1 MNGSGTLARLVASL
15 AVVLMVGSGW
25 DQPARAADPV
35 PPLDACLGVGSFSQ
49 GDPDCLSH
57 APAWGDAFGVI
68 RSVVPHAVN
77 PGDEV
82 ALSFQPSASVS
93 LTEPE
98 SCGDAGCIWN
108 SISWRPES
116 GAPITTVSGCGPRD
130 VACTVRLGAL
140 PEAGDSAERWI
151 VMYAEH
157 FRGRF
162 PQEGVAHA
170 FYVQPRFYPVRLDAV
185 GPDGA
190 PRGVELGET
199 AYAVKAG
206 SSATAGT
213 CLDVDWIWPLLGQAS
228 FSVPDCVTL
237 RRHNGYGTEGQGFE
251 GYLPVDSGA
260 WTIVA
265 APRGDAAAALTSRPS
280 QYRATSVSPT
290 GDDIV
295 APLVQER
302 RPVARVRVEPQSSF
316 MQVGTVQ
323 DIRVTIDAEEGDAGS
338 LELLFGDPT
347 VLDVSPVAEGE
358 PPMLEVVDV
367 LEGLPPD
374 PIPLADGESR
384 TFTVRVRGLNPGSMF
399 VGAEVSGFNDL
410 GDPAPGSDGR
420 QITVSLPGGDG
431 SIEPPTIAAA
441 VARPDGGGVAGSL
454 TGDPGAT
461 MGVTLW
467 TAPATADGG
476 CARGVTGPDVT
487 LLGSSDVTVAP
498 DGTAAFALG
507 ADLVEGWQV
516 YGVAA
521 SGPTASDVSRCVTV
535 TSGVPSVRIADAT
548 VEEGTGDGQ
557 VTDLALDIALS
568 GATDRPVE
576 VRVRT
581 RDGSATAPDDHRTVD
596 EVVTIPAGATSTR
609 IVIGIVADAVPEPE
623 ESFEVELSDA
633 VEAGIAADG
642 AVATATIL
650 DDDTDATPVLD
661 VRGTWRA
668 AKGDPTT
675 LVITSQDPATG
686 KVRGTF
692 NVPGVGKIEMTG
704 TLDGRR
710 LTLKGRNQEIT
721 GTMTGLVARKKG
733 VLTVTFT
740 IKDSAGRGG
749 KLPMRLTDPAG

>member
-1 MNGSGTLARLVASL
+1 MERIRSTALLVASIVTIGML
-15 AVVLMVGSGW
+15 GLGPGR
-25 DQPARAADPV
+25 PARAAAPV
-35 PPLDACLGVGSFSQ
+35 PPLDACLSGGTFSQ
-49 GDPDCLSH
+49 GDPACTSH
-57 APAWGDAFGVI
+57 RPAWGDAFGTI
-68 RSVVPHAVN
+68 GAVVQHVVN
-77 PGDEV
+77 VGDEV

-93 LTEPE
+93 YTEPE
-98 SCGDAGCIWN
+98 SCGDAGCIWHA
-108 SISWRPES
+108 ISWRPES

-140 PEAGDSAERWI
+140 PEVGDAGERWI

-162 PQEGVAHA
+162 SQEGVAHA
-170 FYVQPRFYPVRLDAV
+170 FFVQPRFYPVRLDAV

-190 PRGVELGET
+190 PRGVEPGET

-206 SSATAGT
+206 SSATAGS
-213 CLDVDWIWPLLGQAS
+213 CVDVDWIWPLLGQPS
-228 FSVPDCVTL
+228 FAVPDCVTL

-290 GDDIV
+290 GDDII
-295 APLVQER
+295 APLLQER

-323 DIRVTIDAEEGDAGS
+323 DIRVTIAADEGDAGS
-338 LELLFGDPT
+338 LQLLFGDPS
-347 VLDVSPVAEGE
+347 VLDVTPVAEGE

-367 LEGLPPD
+367 LEGVPPD

-384 TFTVRVRGLNPGSMF
+384 TFTVRVRGLNPGSMY
-399 VGAEVSGFNDL
+399 VGADVSGFDDL
-410 GDPAPGSDGR
+410 GDPATGSDGR
-420 QITVSLPGGDG
+420 QITVNLPGGDG
-431 SIEPPTIAAA
+431 SIEPPLIAAA

-454 TGDPGAT
+454 SGDPGAT
-461 MGVTLW
+461 LGVTLW
-467 TAPATADGG
+467 TAPAAADGG
-476 CARGVTGPDVT
+476 CARAVTGSDVT
-487 LLGSSDVTVAP
+487 LLGTSEVTLGP
-498 DGTAAFALG
+498 DGTAAFRLG
-507 ADLVEGWQV
+507 GDLVEGWQV
-516 YGVAA
+516 YGVAM
-521 SGPTASDVSRCVTV
+521 SGPTASDISRCVTV
-535 TSGVPSVRIADAT
+535 TSGVSSVRIEDAT
-548 VEEGTGDGQ
+548 VDEGTGDGQ
-557 VTDLALDIALS
+557 VSDLAVEIQLS
-568 GATDRPVE
+568 SATDRPVE
-576 VRVRT
+576 ITVRT
-581 RDGSATAPDDHRTVD
+581 RDGSATAPDDYRPLD
-596 EVVTIPAGATSTR
+596 EVVTIPPGATS
-609 IVIGIVADAVPEPE
+609 VEVMVAVVADAVPEPE
-623 ESFEVELSDA
+623 ESFEVELSDPVDATIA
-633 VEAGIAADG
+633 VDG

-650 DDDTDATPVLD
+650 DDDADAAPTLD

-675 LVITSQDPATG
+675 LVITEQDPVTG
-686 KVRGTF
+686 KVVGTF

-733 VLTVTFT
+733 VLAVTFT